1 MTVLDY
7 IGDFTIKRTFDVT
20 ITLKNAPKLRALPV
34 RGGQPTEIFP
44 ISMIIQWEDSRGSG
58 WVVKSIKA
66 RGFLADQLPNRTALA
81 SFSPENAPA
90 WVQEIM
96 NEVRPKQ
103 GRD

>member
-1 MTVLDY
+1 MNVITY
-7 IGDFTIKRTFDVT
+7 IEDFSIKRTFDVT
-20 ITLKNAPKLRALPV
+20 ITLKDAPRLRALPV
-34 RGGQPTEIFP
+34 RGGKPTEIFP
-44 ISMIIQWEDSRGSG
+44 ISMVIQWEDSRGSG

-66 RGFLADQLPNRTALA
+66 RGFLADELPNRTALA

-96 NEVRPKQ
+96 NEVRPNQ